1 MKRTPIEYDAQSD
14 TLQIYLSDAPIE
26 ESSEL
31 QPGLI
36 VDYDAAGNI
45 VGIELLDAS
54 EIVKQTPEPVAV
66 GK

>member
-14 TLQIYLSDAPIE
+14 TLQLYLSDAPIE
-26 ESSEL
+26 ESAEL

-36 VDYDAAGNI
+36 VDYDADGNI

-54 EIVKQTPEPVAV
+54 ESVKRTAEPVAV

>member
-14 TLQIYLSDAPIE
+14 TLQVYLSDAPIE
-26 ESSEL
+26 ESAEV

-54 EIVKQTPEPVAV
+54 EIIKRSSEPITV
-66 GK
+66 GQ

>member
-1 MKRTPIEYDAQSD
+1 MNRTPINYDAQSD
-14 TLQIYLSDAPIE
+14 TLQVYLSDAPIE
-26 ESSEL
+26 ESAEL

-54 EIVKQTPEPVAV
+54 EIVNRSPEPISAA
-66 GK
+66 K